1 MITRNF
7 TARRLGGL
15 LRKYPQANTY
25 KGSRFPVHAFQQ
37 YTSFSTTPINAMKIL
52 AVLYDGGEPAQRQPR
67 LLGTTEN
74 KVCFIVSF
82 IPVDMLIRRSL
93 VLRVGSRN

>member
-1 MITRNF
+1 MITRIF

-25 KGSRFPVHAFQQ
+25 KGSQFPAHAFQQ
-37 YTSFSTTPINAMKIL
+37 STSFSTTPINAMRIV
-52 AVLYDGGEPAQRQPR
+52 AILYDGGEPAHSEPR

-74 KVCFIVSF
+74 SVCLIASF
-82 IPVDMLIRRSL
+82 ILIDLLIQHSL
-93 VLRVGSRN
+93 ASLVGSRN